1 MEWAMPVE
9 IRHRSALS
17 KGLQA
22 ERYTFVFTMEWDII
36 LQEIRYRTSRSSGA
50 GGQHVNKTET
60 RVEAIFEVNA
70 SKGLSEEEKAIVL
83 DRLATR
89 IHDSGELVVVSQKSR
104 SQLDNK
110 AFAIL
115 QIQVL
120 LQKALTP
127 VKKRRRTKIP
137 NEVKEARLQSKK
149 RNAEKKEA
157 RKKPPL

>member
-1 MEWAMPVE
+1 
-9 IRHRSALS
+9 
-17 KGLQA
+17 
-22 ERYTFVFTMEWDII
+22 MEWDII
-36 LQEIRYRTSRSSGA
+36 GPEIRFRTSRSSGA

-70 SKGLSEEEKAIVL
+70 SIGLTEEEKVIIL
-83 DRLATR
+83 ERLSTR
-89 IHDSGELVVVSQKSR
+89 INTNGELVVVSQKSR

-110 AFAIL
+110 EIALERL
-115 QIQVL
+115 QAL

-127 VKKRRRTKIP
+127 VKKRRKTKIP
-137 NEVKEARLQSKK
+137 KEVKEARLQSKK